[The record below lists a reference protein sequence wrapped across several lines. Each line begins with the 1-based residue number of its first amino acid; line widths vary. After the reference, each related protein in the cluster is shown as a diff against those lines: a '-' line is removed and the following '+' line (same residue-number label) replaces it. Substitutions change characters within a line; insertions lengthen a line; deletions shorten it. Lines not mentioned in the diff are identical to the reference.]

1 MVEGKYKIEF
11 SRTPIFPGCF
21 FRRLK
26 EVFMFLNSLMSSS
39 AFWGDV
45 KNYFANFNGVTNT
58 CRTVMLYIALALLA
72 AFIVC
77 KLAIKKDKQPLVNK
91 ISLIVAIVFA
101 VTIIITFAI
110 CSFKEDEI
118 VAISFYP
125 LLVFVIV
132 CVVGALA
139 IAVKPLKITKI
150 AVAATISA
158 ALVAALVCLIVYYT
172 SGNASEWNY
181 IPKEDVNSVGLY
193 LSSVAL
199 VAVIAV
205 FAFFSDRNAK
215 SFDSRSLSF
224 AAVCVALAFALSYIR
239 FFKMP
244 MGGSITFASMLPIM
258 LYSFMFG
265 SRKGVIAGLVYGVLQ
280 AVQDP
285 WILHPAQFL
294 LDYGVAFAAVGL
306 AGCIK
311 GFNLFKGNLRLQFTL
326 GAIVAGALRFISHF
340 FSGALAFGAAGVNYA
355 EEYGIAALNNPYF
368 YSFLYQCLY
377 VIPETII
384 VTVAGVV
391 LLSSKSFAKQVEK
404 YAYDGKK
411 QPSPEAQVA
420 ESTTENS

>member
-1 MVEGKYKIEF
+1 
-11 SRTPIFPGCF
+11 
-21 FRRLK
+21 
-26 EVFMFLNSLMSSS
+26 MFHSMLSSS

-45 KNYFANFNGVTNT
+45 KNYFANFDGVTNI
-58 CRTVMLYIALALLA
+58 CRTVMLYIAIALLA

-77 KLAIKKDKQPLVNK
+77 KFAIKKDKQPLVNK
-91 ISLIVAIVFA
+91 ISLLVAIVFA
-101 VTIIITFAI
+101 VAVIITFAV

-132 CVVGALA
+132 CVIGALA
-139 IAVKPLKITKI
+139 IAVKPHKITKI
-150 AVAATISA
+150 AVAAT
-158 ALVAALVCLIVYYT
+158 VAASFIAAIVCLIVYYT
-172 SGNASEWNY
+172 SGKASEWNW
-181 IPKEDVNSVGLY
+181 ISKDDVNSVGLY
-193 LSSVAL
+193 VSSVVL
-199 VAVIAV
+199 IIGIAV
-205 FAFFSDRNAK
+205 LAFFSDRGAK

-224 AAVCVALAFALSYIR
+224 AAVCVALSFALSYIR

-311 GFNLFKGNLRLQFTL
+311 GFGLFNGKLRLQFTL
-326 GAIVAGALRFISHF
+326 GAIIAGTLRFISHF
-340 FSGALAFGAAGVNYA
+340 FSGAFAFGSAGVGFA
-355 EEYGIAALNNPYF
+355 EEYGIAALKNPYF
-368 YSFLYQCLY
+368 YSFMYQCLY
-377 VIPETII
+377 VIPETVI
-384 VTVAGVV
+384 VTVAGVI
-391 LLSSKSFAKQVEK
+391 LLSSRNFAKLVEK
-404 YAYDGKK
+404 YAYQSHKK
-411 QPSPEAQVA
+411 ALAETAVA
-420 ESTTENS
+420 EDTAQS

>member
-1 MVEGKYKIEF
+1 
-11 SRTPIFPGCF
+11 
-21 FRRLK
+21 
-26 EVFMFLNSLMSSS
+26 MFLSLLSSS

-45 KNYFANFNGVTNT
+45 KNYFANFDGVTNT
-58 CRTVMLYIALALLA
+58 CRTAMLYVAIALLL

-77 KLAIKKDKQPLVNK
+77 KFAIKKDKQPLVNL
-91 ISLIVAIVFA
+91 ISLIVVSVFA
-101 VTIIITFAI
+101 LAVIITFAV
-110 CSFKEDEI
+110 CSFKDDEI

-139 IAVKPLKITKI
+139 IAVKPHKITKI
-150 AVAATISA
+150 AVAATVTASFI
-158 ALVAALVCLIVYYT
+158 AALVCLIVYYT
-172 SGNASEWNY
+172 SGDASEWNW
-181 IPKEDVNSVGLY
+181 IPKDDVKSVGLY
-193 LSSVAL
+193 VSS
-199 VAVIAV
+199 AVIVVGIAV
-205 FAFFSDRNAK
+205 LAFFSDRGAK

-224 AAVCVALAFALSYIR
+224 AAVSVALSFALSYIR

-265 SRKGVIAGLVYGVLQ
+265 TRKGVIAGLIYGVLQ

-311 GFNLFKGNLRLQFTL
+311 GFGLFKDKLRLQFTL
-326 GAIVAGALRFISHF
+326 GAIIAGVLRFISHF
-340 FSGALAFGAAGVNYA
+340 FSGAFAFGSAGVKFA
-355 EEYGIAALNNPYF
+355 AEYGIEALNNPYF
-368 YSFLYQCLY
+368 YSFVYQCLY

-384 VTVAGVV
+384 VTVAGVI
-391 LLSSKSFAKQVEK
+391 LLSSKNFAKQVER
-404 YAYDGKK
+404 YANESHKK
-411 QPSPEAQVA
+411 
-420 ESTTENS
+420 TTVQTETAPTDEIEK